1 MRQPDKQ
8 QEQQDCADWHIDE
21 KGIVPAQVLGQPA
34 ADQWPHHGAKNHSH
48 AEQGHSDWLLVRR
61 QSFSHNSHCGRNE
74 HAAREALTRAA
85 DDHCRKVGCN
95 PAQHRKGGE
104 RADRDDEE
112 GSQTEQPFQPSAQRN
127 DDDFSNEK

>member
-1 MRQPDKQ
+1 MALLKDDRKSAQPQDKPDNARPIGVREIFPLGLLVRQPDKQ

-61 QSFSHNSHCGRNE
+61 
-74 HAAREALTRAA
+74 
-85 DDHCRKVGCN
+85 
-95 PAQHRKGGE
+95 
-104 RADRDDEE
+104 
-112 GSQTEQPFQPSAQRN
+112 
-127 DDDFSNEK
+127 